1 MNHESKVVPIS
12 KISNQ
17 GGSTVLNA
25 RLSPLLNQL
34 AESFNNHLRSA
45 LGNLFENVDDVLFER
60 ADRAGSNLEQNS
72 FFEAMREVRLK
83 RTSIIS
89 TFHDEYKRNF
99 SQLAKAKDQSATLA
113 YDSFSA
119 DALSL
124 VQNDDLEEAVAV
136 ETMVSKVLN
145 HDVSM
150 NLMHLTLRL
159 DSLVPQQTINDK
171 SNPLGPHSL
180 CTAFVHA
187 CKSVDAEIKIK
198 LVIFKLFE
206 KYVLGELDKFYSD
219 ANNLLKTSG
228 VMPHLTAAQAARRP
242 GQRPS
247 LSTSRRTQAQGTE
260 TAGGE
265 GSGFAASGADG
276 GAEYQLAQEFFSEL
290 RGLLGHYRPQ
300 LPPAASSNQPVI
312 DHTQLMSALSQLQHQ
327 PIFQVGRLDDMQNT
341 DLAVQVRGLVQ
352 QQAHKSLGEVNEDVI
367 NLVSLVFEFILDDRN
382 LPEKFKALIGRLQI
396 PILKVAII
404 DKAVF
409 CKAAHPARK
418 LLNEMAAAALGC
430 DERDDQAQQALYN
443 KTDEIVQRVL
453 NDFTDNVELFKE
465 LLEDFNLFLEK
476 ERHRAGILEQ
486 RTKDAEE
493 GKARSEVARD
503 TVDKTIQARL
513 INENVPEVVANLLTD
528 AWSKVMFLAYLK
540 EGEESETW
548 QDAIKTMDQLL
559 WSITPHQRVEERKE
573 LLRLV
578 PPLMKKIK
586 EALTSIAYDP
596 FNMKELFVQIR
607 NLQIK
612 SLRTPR
618 PTQETEAS
626 PVTSD
631 PSQPKQPT
639 VSEAPA
645 KQLPTAPESPP
656 RQEAEKAQN
665 NNEKGQAMTS
675 VESGQSLEQVQTA
688 NMTAMGVKV
697 EDNKLQDNQKPL
709 VSDASLA
716 KLERLK
722 VGSWVEFGQSTE
734 NRYRAKLAAY
744 IKPNGKYIFVN
755 RTGVKVAEKTH
766 LDLALDIENGNIT
779 LLDDD
784 LLFDRALQSVIG
796 NLRKMKA

>member
-17 GGSTVLNA
+17 GGSTALNA

-34 AESFNNHLRSA
+34 SESFNNHLRSA

-60 ADRAGSNLEQNS
+60 ADRAGSNAEQNA

-89 TFHDEYKRNF
+89 TFHEEYKRNF
-99 SQLAKAKDQSATLA
+99 TQLVKAKDQSATLA

-150 NLMHLTLRL
+150 NLMHLSLRI

-171 SNPLGPHSL
+171 NNPLGPHSL

-187 CKSVDAEIKIK
+187 CKSIDAEIKIK

-206 KYVLGELDKFYSD
+206 KYVLGELDKYYSD
-219 ANNLLKTSG
+219 ANNLLKTAG
-228 VMPHLTAAQAARRP
+228 VMPHLTSAQAARRP
-242 GQRPS
+242 SQRPT
-247 LSTSRRTQAQGTE
+247 LSSSRKTQTSASDQ
-260 TAGGE
+260 AGGDT
-265 GSGFAASGADG
+265 GFSAAGGDGAT
-276 GAEYQLAQEFFSEL
+276 EYHLAQEFFNEL
-290 RGLLGHYRPQ
+290 RGLLGHFRPQ
-300 LPPAASSNQPVI
+300 VQPAIASDQPVI
-312 DHTQLMSALSQLQHQ
+312 DHGQLMSALSQLQHQ
-327 PIFQVGRLDDMQNT
+327 PIFQVGRLADMQNT
-341 DLAVQVRGLVQ
+341 DLAVQVRGVVQ
-352 QQAHKSLGEVNEDVI
+352 QQVHKSLGEVDEDVI
-367 NLVSLVFEFILDDRN
+367 NLVSLVFEYILDDRN
-382 LPEKFKALIGRLQI
+382 LPENFKALIGRLQI

-430 DERDDQAQQALYN
+430 DERDDQAQQALYK
-443 KTDEIVQRVL
+443 KTDEIVQRIL

-465 LLEDFNLFLEK
+465 LLDDFTQFLEK

-503 TVDKTIQARL
+503 TVDKTIQERL
-513 INENVPEVVANLLTD
+513 VKGQVPEVVTNLLTD
-528 AWSKVMFLAYLK
+528 AWSNVMFLAYLK
-540 EGEESETW
+540 EGEESKAW
-548 QDAIKTMDQLL
+548 QDAVKTMDQLL

-586 EALTSIAYDP
+586 EGLTSIAYDP

-618 PTQETEAS
+618 PTQETEVS
-626 PVTSD
+626 PVATD
-631 PSQPKQPT
+631 QPQIKQQV
-639 VSEAPA
+639 VSEVPP
-645 KQLPTAPESPP
+645 QLPVAPEST
-656 RQEAEKAQN
+656 RQKAEQAQD

-675 VESGQSLEQVQTA
+675 AESGQPLEQMQTA
-688 NMTAMGVKV
+688 NMAAMGVKA
-697 EDNKLQDNQKPL
+697 EGNKLQDKQKPL

>member
-17 GGSTVLNA
+17 GGSTALNA

-34 AESFNNHLRSA
+34 AESFNNHLRGA

-60 ADRAGSNLEQNS
+60 ADRAESNAEQNA
-72 FFEAMREVRLK
+72 FFEAMREIRLK

-99 SQLAKAKDQSATLA
+99 SQLAKTKDQSATLA

-206 KYVLGELDKFYSD
+206 KYVLGELDKYYSD

-228 VMPHLTAAQAARRP
+228 VMPHLTAANAVRRP
-242 GQRPS
+242 TGQRPS
-247 LSTSRRTQAQGTE
+247 LSSSRRTQPQGSE
-260 TAGGE
+260 TTGGAG
-265 GSGFAASGADG
+265 SDFAASEVDG
-276 GAEYQLAQEFFSEL
+276 GTEYQLAQEFFSEL
-290 RGLLGHYRPQ
+290 RGLLGHYHPQ
-300 LPPAASSNQPVI
+300 PAASSDQPVI
-312 DHTQLMSALSQLQHQ
+312 DHAQLMSALSQLQHQ

-367 NLVSLVFEFILDDRN
+367 NLVSLVFEYILDDRN

-409 CKAAHPARK
+409 CKGAHPARK

-453 NDFTDNVELFKE
+453 NDFTDNVDLFQE
-465 LLEDFNLFLEK
+465 LLDDFNLFLEK

-513 INENVPEVVANLLTD
+513 IKENVPEVVASLLND

-540 EGEESETW
+540 EGEKSETW

-586 EALTSIAYDP
+586 EGLTSIAYDP

-618 PTQETEAS
+618 PTQETEVS

-639 VSEAPA
+639 VSEAP
-645 KQLPTAPESPP
+645 KQLPTAPESP
-656 RQEAEKAQN
+656 RQEAEKAQD

-688 NMTAMGVKV
+688 NMTAMEIKE
-697 EDNKLQDNQKPL
+697 EDNKLQDKQKPL